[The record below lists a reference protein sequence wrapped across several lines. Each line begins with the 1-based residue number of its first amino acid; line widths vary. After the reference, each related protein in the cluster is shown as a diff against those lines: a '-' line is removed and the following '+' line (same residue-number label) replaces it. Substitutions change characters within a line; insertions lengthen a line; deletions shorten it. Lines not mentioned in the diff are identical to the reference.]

1 MSVHASKCQQLSEK
15 AFELAKPLLPVKAA
29 EDIRAFI
36 YEHNEWGLGIE
47 VLVDVLLEE
56 RIAVRSEQKEAIV
69 VAMDAMGIKGRQRE
83 IEVAS

>member
-1 MSVHASKCQQLSEK
+1 MSLHAIKCQQLSEK
-15 AFELAKPLLPVKAA
+15 AFELTKPLLPTKAA

-36 YEHNEWGLGIE
+36 YEYNEWGLGIE

-69 VAMDAMGIKGRQRE
+69 VAMEAMGLKGRQRE
-83 IEVAS
+83 IEVAA